1 MAYINRNSGNSRNTT
16 LVVVAVLHLGA
27 AWGLVNGLGADF
39 IKERVLNLPTTNY
52 EDDAPPPRPVPP
64 SPKEKQTDTLRD
76 AVTTA
81 RPLVVPN
88 TAPVFTL
95 PPIEPVDPVEIDF
108 PIAPKPAPSVEPGPR
123 FDPVAAMPRGKPG
136 NWVTSND
143 YPTRDIREGNEGM
156 ALFRLGIGADGRAT
170 SCEIT
175 RSSGHQGLDSATCA
189 LLRERARF
197 DPARDGSGQRVSGS
211 YSGRITWVI
220 PR

>member
-1 MAYINRNSGNSRNTT
+1 
-16 LVVVAVLHLGA
+16 
-27 AWGLVNGLGADF
+27 
-39 IKERVLNLPTTNY
+39 
-52 EDDAPPPRPVPP
+52 
-64 SPKEKQTDTLRD
+64 
-76 AVTTA
+76 
-81 RPLVVPN
+81 
-88 TAPVFTL
+88 
-95 PPIEPVDPVEIDF
+95 
-108 PIAPKPAPSVEPGPR
+108 
-123 FDPVAAMPRGKPG
+123 MPRGKPG